1 MPVTPE
7 AVVRISLFFNINRQI
22 AIYSDQ
28 ERSSL
33 PIPSLDRSSPAM
45 SFSTKNKNATLLGDV
60 LFFVVKVRRVE
71 LLSES
76 ISTRLSPSAANVLF
90 VSPLIAPVSRLYRW
104 LAYCSPGLL
113 GAHTEFSCIIDAR
126 FLTYR

>member
-1 MPVTPE
+1 MLSPDTL
-7 AVVRISLFFNINRQI
+7 SG
-22 AIYSDQ
+22 Q
-28 ERSSL
+28 EFSSH
-33 PIPSLDRSSPAM
+33 IFLDKKQKHRPKDGA
-45 SFSTKNKNATLLGDV
+45 

-104 LAYCSPGLL
+104 LAYWSPELL

-126 FLTYR
+126 FHTYR